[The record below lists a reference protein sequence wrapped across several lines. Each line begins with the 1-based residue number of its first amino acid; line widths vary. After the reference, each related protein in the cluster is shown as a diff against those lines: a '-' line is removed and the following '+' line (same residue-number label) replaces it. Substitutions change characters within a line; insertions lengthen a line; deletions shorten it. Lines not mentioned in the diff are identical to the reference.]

1 MKLNP
6 QQAPLYGECVLT
18 VQLSEEEY
26 VEDEEDVEFYLLFA
40 GTTQRHLT
48 TTLRVSHVTL
58 QAVCPAHDRGET
70 VRVTLC
76 QARPGGSVDAVAE
89 ERFQYVQDLA
99 LDMAHFLLSASGQR
113 DGLER
118 ALLLDECQIPLQE
131 CERLDETLA
140 LALRHIPLPPGW
152 SVLGTDINTNSHTD
166 LGPQETLLHFAAR
179 RGLRRVA
186 LFLLQQPGGRDAL
199 RHQNK
204 QGHTPAGVAQK
215 RGHSQL
221 QHLLSELEDS
231 PCYETKAPRRRSP
244 GGRAFLHHPSLNTYT
259 LTVDSETDVS
269 PPDLRADVEELQRFI
284 QSHQQEK
291 GLSLSGQDHVSL
303 ILSRDIG
310 DSSQKAAITSCPG
323 PSLQNPAEHREAEAE
338 RGNGELLNGTR
349 DYIQSEEL
357 EEVEP
362 DGSARADSGKVAG
375 EGVCAEGREESAAVS
390 GASCGERQQ
399 EEADREVGVI
409 TAEQKEH
416 FSNKTYN
423 KAESGNPE
431 EAAMG
436 QSQGLLPSE
445 TQRSEESD
453 RRRDLPK
460 EKEGEASS
468 GQETAISSALRQDV
482 SEEGGREDSEKQ
494 ADGCCSEGTEVN
506 SVNFGTSEALIG
518 QESPSLSSENIS
530 FLEESGRNT
539 SEVKK
544 EGCGQGTEANSGNF
558 STNQALIDQESPSLS
573 SENISISEESGQ
585 NTSEVKVEGCCE
597 GTEANSISFNATF
610 GVNSEVNASQTSEE
624 AVVCLETGNE
634 AASSPKKDTG
644 NHSVNV
650 EAEQDKGFSGSESG
664 SALDSISL
672 RPNMAPGPIH
682 NVQHEPSPLPD
693 CRTAEETVDTTDQDQ
708 HQQTNQ
714 TTVSPAEGT
723 SDCSEQVRTSDSS
736 SDSTD
741 KAAPSEDA
749 AGVHGLSD
757 EENPCE
763 CVSEAIA
770 AVSSSAVEGS
780 GEMVPTEGLLAEPKD
795 EKKASEEGS
804 ETPAGGDQPMVDLLS
819 VAVPNEAQI
828 LSGGSEDSSGESLSG
843 VCEGGSFSD
852 EALGET
858 LPGGGED
865 TSPFAEAE
873 TDETSSGEGK
883 GASLSDEAP
892 GETLPRVNEDESPSD
907 EAAVGETLGKAEDAS
922 LLAEAAVA
930 ETSKGGESAS
940 PSHEAGVEETSRGSE
955 VASPP
960 DEAGESSQR
969 SEVSSNQATV
979 GEILSKE
986 HEGASPSVEAADGRT
1001 LSREREGAS
1010 PSVEAGVG
1018 GTEKTEGA
1026 SPSVEA
1032 GVGGTLSREHEGASS
1047 SVDAAVGETLSREHE
1062 GASPSVEAAVGG
1074 TLSREHLGA
1083 SPSVEA
1089 GVGETEKT
1097 EGASPSVEAGV
1108 GQTEKTEGAS
1118 SSDEAAVRETSPG
1131 ASQALSEPQNETALV
1146 TDTTNQIQ
1154 SPQNEASAVDQ
1165 TQEVLLQLTEPA
1177 SKPEELSC
1185 SSSEATVAIAGNCEA
1200 ISHGQPGESS
1210 ETKEDCVKL
1219 NEESASLDIASQ
1231 VSDGSSASPC
1241 DSASKEDSSAVFP
1254 DPQSEVIASGAE
1266 GQAPLP
1272 GSSAIT
1278 VELHSDSGFSL
1289 DNTSTSDSLSASAQ
1303 PVEPLDKDSGTFLGL
1318 DTSSPVEVDSGLSQ
1332 GLPPSDTASS
1342 LGGLCESK
1350 SLDEGRNQAE
1360 EECSEKEKP
1369 REEQVADD
1377 LSVSADVQAS
1387 LTDMDQTEIHRETEV
1402 FYPLESCANPGEPKE
1417 PPSEENTCA
1426 GHSEGVCRSVSVSSL
1441 PESESISDGDSLV
1454 STETVDDSV
1463 FKQSEDTVTLA
1474 ADSTS
1479 GVSVTGSSS
1488 TDDWSSLGPCGSD
1501 PPVENTVTVGSDHPL
1516 EGAVTVGSE
1525 QPVESAVMVG
1535 SEQPVEGAVTVGSDQ
1550 PVKGAVTVGSS
1561 QPVEGAITVG
1571 SSQPAEG
1578 AIAVGSSQPVEGAV
1592 TLGSDQPP
1600 EGTIAVGSS
1609 QPVEGTVTV
1618 GSDQPVEG
1626 SITVGSDPP
1635 GARSL
1640 PATGETEEEEKKD
1653 QLTEV
1658 PERSTIPRSSV
1669 RSLSPSRRHSWG
1681 PSRNS
1686 AGEADMGQRSVVQSE
1701 DGGKPAGHRRSMS
1714 WCPSDVPRPEN
1725 DEMNARSY
1733 SLEGLVEGD
1742 VGTSSSPRRVES
1754 QREPGRP
1761 GRLDSEERG
1770 SLVSLT
1776 EEEQESDMGDAS
1788 SLDSQRSVQ
1797 AGRRSAPPPPL
1808 TLTKSIS
1815 MSAISPRDL
1824 DAIGRARPK
1833 RRISFSFSVSPILP
1847 KSKTLFA
1854 IGSSSSEDE
1863 EAANLGSFT
1872 SASGSL
1878 ECSISEEDPAPLRS
1892 EGGEVRVGGTKVSR
1906 TFSYLKS
1913 KMSKKSKEKDR
1924 EKSKDGKE
1932 KEKRSSGGHLFSSV
1946 STAPPSP
1953 CLQCSKPINTKD
1965 ALQCTNC
1972 SAHVHKGCKE
1982 GLPACAKVKMK
1993 QQQQTVPDSAS
2004 AHAVAMRTKSATARE
2019 RPWSTMMIPDDQ
2031 MPPPPVPPQR
2041 KSPGIMAFNS
2051 NTLSKSISIS
2061 NIAGQMDDTP
2071 LKPLKFLSQST
2082 DSLHKISRVNESTE
2096 SLTDEGAELMDGQL
2110 MGDFEADAKELEAD
2124 SWSLTV
2130 DRKYLKQLK
2139 KDVIKRQDVIY
2150 ELIQTEMH
2158 HVRTL
2163 RIMADVYSKGL
2174 LKEVQLGPEMMEKMF
2189 PMLDELL
2196 DLHTLFLTRLL
2207 ERKRMAQAKS
2217 ADEGGYT
2224 IRRIGHV
2231 LLDQVTGFNAE
2242 RMTKV
2247 YGKFCSR
2254 HNEAVNLYK
2263 EFHAKD
2269 KRFQAV
2275 IRKMMSNP
2283 VVRRLS
2289 IPECVL
2295 LVTQR
2300 ITKYPV
2306 LLQRILQHTKD
2317 PEEEQMDMTE
2327 ALQQMKEVIAAVDLK
2342 VSEYEKRRRL
2352 KEIHSR
2358 TDSKSIMRMRS
2369 GQMFAREDLIRGRR
2383 LVHDGPLQLKNA
2395 AGRLKDVQ
2403 ALLLSDVFVFLQE
2416 KDQKYVFA
2424 SLDQRSTVI
2433 SLHKLIVREV
2443 ANEERGLF
2451 LITVGMD
2458 KPEMVEVYASS
2469 KVERNTWIQLI
2480 QGAMQSIE
2488 REDDEGIPSE
2498 NEEDKRLQEIKAK
2511 EMRDLLQKKDEQIV
2525 CLLEEKVRLF
2535 RELCES
2541 APVEDAALRSRMM
2554 FRATSDEVTKGEP
2567 IIKDALKEVEKL
2579 QELVNGSVCGA
2590 VGQQVCAGQESA
2602 SVSSVSLP
2610 RRAETFGGF
2619 DSHQMN
2625 SSKIRGEREEVDES
2639 AELRRTESDS
2649 VLKKGGNANLLL
2661 LLKRNSEQVLQSVTR
2676 LHDLLNTL
2684 QAVVVQQD
2692 TFIEDQRQALLS
2704 DRPSVTS
2711 RHPSVSSLSSSSS
2724 SSSRPASLIE
2734 QEKQRSAERQR
2745 QEAEERRR
2753 REREW
2758 EQREKEVQQREERV
2772 HALEEENTRVS
2783 KELDEERNELQNKKE
2798 EYQRDL
2804 ARLRDS
2810 QRRLEREREQ
2820 LYTHSQLRQSAE
2832 QDQPQQRPRTSSSA
2846 SEDSLKLQSSGEP
2859 AESAELS
2866 TSLSA
2871 HDLPSR
2877 VDSKRKSK
2885 NLNPFSSGSSQKGG
2899 AAEPQS
2905 QIPSRLLQLAKP
2917 KEKKEKKKKKGKGQ
2931 QSQNTEAQDAAV
2943 PGPSADGAVFFC

>member
-58 QAVCPAHDRGET
+58 QAVCPAHDCGET

-140 LALRHIPLPPGW
+140 LALRHLPLPPGW
-152 SVLGTDINTNSHTD
+152 SVLGTDINTNSHTAD

-221 QHLLSELEDS
+221 QHLLSELEYS
-231 PCYETKAPRRRSP
+231 PRYETKAHRRCSP
-244 GGRAFLHHPSLNTYT
+244 GGRAFLHHPKLNTYT
-259 LTVDSETDVS
+259 LTVDTETDVS
-269 PPDLRADVEELQRFI
+269 PPDLRADVEELQRLI
-284 QSHQQEK
+284 QSHQQDK
-291 GLSLSGQDHVSL
+291 GLSLIEQDYVSL
-303 ILSRDIG
+303 ILSSDIG
-310 DSSQKAAITSCPG
+310 DTSQTTTITSCPG
-323 PSLQNPAEHREAEAE
+323 PSLQNPAEHHNAEAK

-349 DYIQSEEL
+349 NYIQSEEL
-357 EEVEP
+357 EEVGL
-362 DGSARADSGKVAG
+362 DGSAREDSGKVAG
-375 EGVCAEGREESAAVS
+375 KGVCAEGREESAAVS
-390 GASCGERQQ
+390 GASCGQRQQ
-399 EEADREVGVI
+399 EEADREEGVF

-423 KAESGNPE
+423 KTESGNPE

-445 TQRSEESD
+445 TQRSEESG
-453 RRRDLPK
+453 RSRDLPK
-460 EKEGEASS
+460 EKEGEASC
-468 GQETAISSALRQDV
+468 GQETASSSALRQDGL
-482 SEEGGREDSEKQ
+482 EEGGQKDSKKQ
-494 ADGCCSEGTEVN
+494 ADGCCFEGKQVN
-506 SVNFGTSEALIG
+506 SLHFGTNEALIG
-518 QESPSLSSENIS
+518 QESPSLSSENITV
-530 FLEESGRNT
+530 LEESGRNT
-539 SEVKK
+539 SEVKV
-544 EGCGQGTEANSGNF
+544 EGCGQGTE
-558 STNQALIDQESPSLS
+558 P
-573 SENISISEESGQ
+573 
-585 NTSEVKVEGCCE
+585 
-597 GTEANSISFNATF
+597 NSIRFNATF
-610 GVNSEVNASQTSEE
+610 EVNSEVHASQTSKE
-624 AVVCLETGNE
+624 AVVCLETGDE
-634 AASSPKKDTG
+634 AASNPKKDTG
-644 NHSVNV
+644 NHSVKI
-650 EAEQDKGFSGSESG
+650 EAEEDKGFSGSESG
-664 SALDSISL
+664 SALDSVSL

-682 NVQHEPSPLPD
+682 NVRHEPSPLPD
-693 CRTAEETVDTTDQDQ
+693 CQKSEEMVLDTTDQDQ
-708 HQQTNQ
+708 HQQINQ
-714 TTVSPAEGT
+714 TTVSSAEGA
-723 SDCSEQVRTSDSS
+723 SECSEQVRTIESS

-741 KAAPSEDA
+741 NSEDS
-749 AGVHGLSD
+749 AGVHGLSN
-757 EENPCE
+757 EENSFRCA
-763 CVSEAIA
+763 SESVA
-770 AVSSSAVEGS
+770 AVSSSAVEGN
-780 GEMVPTEGLLAEPKD
+780 GEMVPAEALQSEQKD

-804 ETPAGGDQPMVDLLS
+804 KTPAGGDNQPMVDLLP
-819 VAVPNEAQI
+819 VATANEAQI
-828 LSGGSEDSSGESLSG
+828 LSDGSEASSSG
-843 VCEGGSFSD
+843 VCEGGSFSV
-852 EALGET
+852 GEM
-858 LPGGGED
+858 LPGERED
-865 TSPFAEAE
+865 TSPSAEPDGTLSRA
-873 TDETSSGEGK
+873 DDC
-883 GASLSDEAP
+883 ASLSNEAAIREAL
-892 GETLPRVNEDESPSD
+892 GGAEDES
-907 EAAVGETLGKAEDAS
+907 LQ
-922 LLAEAAVA
+922 AEAAVVEA
-930 ETSKGGESAS
+930 SKGGESAS
-940 PSHEAGVEETSRGSE
+940 PCHEAGVEETSRGSE
-955 VASPP
+955 VLSLP
-960 DEAGESSQR
+960 DEAGESLSQR
-969 SEVSSNQATV
+969 CEEVSSNQPTV

-986 HEGASPSVEAADGRT
+986 HESSPSVEA
-1001 LSREREGAS
+1001 LSKGKD
-1010 PSVEAGVG
+1010 
-1018 GTEKTEGA
+1018 T
-1026 SPSVEA
+1026 
-1032 GVGGTLSREHEGASS
+1032 SS
-1047 SVDAAVGETLSREHE
+1047 AVAAFGETLSREHE
-1062 GASPSVEAAVGG
+1062 VASPSVEAAVGG
-1074 TLSREHLGA
+1074 TLSKGEDAYPSAEAVFGETLSREHKDV

-1089 GVGETEKT
+1089 ASGETEK
-1097 EGASPSVEAGV
+1097 S
-1108 GQTEKTEGAS
+1108 EGAS

-1131 ASQALSEPQNETALV
+1131 ASRALSEPQNETELV
-1146 TDTTNQIQ
+1146 TDSTNQIQ
-1154 SPQNEASAVDQ
+1154 SQQNEALTVDH

-1185 SSSEATVAIAGNCEA
+1185 SSLEATVAIAGNCEA
-1200 ISHGQPGESS
+1200 ISHRQPAESS

-1219 NEESASLDIASQ
+1219 NVETACLDIGSH
-1231 VSDGSSASPC
+1231 VSGSSASPC
-1241 DSASKEDSSAVFP
+1241 DSTSKESSSAASSDAP
-1254 DPQSEVIASGAE
+1254 SEVIASGAE
-1266 GQAPLP
+1266 GQVLLP
-1272 GSSAIT
+1272 VSPAIT
-1278 VELHSDSGFSL
+1278 VESPSDSGFCL
-1289 DNTSTSDSLSASAQ
+1289 NNTSTADTLSASAQ
-1303 PVEPLDKDSGTFLGL
+1303 PVEPLDKNSGTVLAL
-1318 DTSSPVEVDSGLSQ
+1318 DTSSPVDVGSGLSQ
-1332 GLPPSDTASS
+1332 GLPPSDAASS
-1342 LGGLCESK
+1342 LGGSREGE
-1350 SLDEGRNQAE
+1350 SLDEERNQAE

-1369 REEQVADD
+1369 HEQVADD
-1377 LSVSADVQAS
+1377 ISASADVQTS
-1387 LTDMDQTEIHRETEV
+1387 LTDMEQTEIHRETEV
-1402 FYPLESCANPGEPKE
+1402 FYPLESCTKSEESKE
-1417 PPSEENTCA
+1417 STSEENTCA

-1441 PESESISDGDSLV
+1441 PESESVSDGDSLL

-1463 FKQSEDTVTLA
+1463 FKQSEDTVTLV

-1479 GVSVTGSSS
+1479 GVSITGSSS

-1501 PPVENTVTVGSDHPL
+1501 SPVGGTLTVASD
-1516 EGAVTVGSE
+1516 
-1525 QPVESAVMVG
+1525 QPAESAVMVG
-1535 SEQPVEGAVTVGSDQ
+1535 SSQPLEGAITVASSQPGEGVITVASNQPVEGAVTMGSDQ
-1550 PVKGAVTVGSS
+1550 PGEGAITVTSSQPGEGAVTMGSD
-1561 QPVEGAITVG
+1561 QPVEGAITIA
-1571 SSQPAEG
+1571 SSQPGEG
-1578 AIAVGSSQPVEGAV
+1578 VITVASSQPGEGAV
-1592 TLGSDQPP
+1592 TV
-1600 EGTIAVGSS
+1600 ASS
-1609 QPVEGTVTV
+1609 QPGESTVAV
-1618 GSDQPVEG
+1618 GCH
-1626 SITVGSDPP
+1626 PP
-1635 GARSL
+1635 GAGSS

-1658 PERSTIPRSSV
+1658 PERSTIQRTSV

-1701 DGGKPAGHRRSMS
+1701 EGGKPAGHRRSMS

-1754 QREPGRP
+1754 QCEPGRT

-1788 SLDSQRSVQ
+1788 SLDSQQSVQ
-1797 AGRRSAPPPPL
+1797 TGWRGAAPPPL

-1824 DAIGRARPK
+1824 DVIGRARPK

-1932 KEKRSSGGHLFSSV
+1932 KDKRSSGGHLFSSV

-1953 CLQCSKPINTKD
+1953 CMQCSKPINTKD

-1982 GLPACAKVKMK
+1982 GLPACARVKMK
-1993 QQQQTVPDSAS
+1993 QQQTVPDSAS
-2004 AHAVAMRTKSATARE
+2004 AHAVALRSKSAMARE

-2031 MPPPPVPPQR
+2031 MPPPPIPPLR

-2061 NIAGQMDDTP
+2061 NIAGQMDDAP

-2110 MGDFEADAKELEAD
+2110 MGDFEVDAKELEAD
-2124 SWSLTV
+2124 SWSVTV

-2174 LKEVQLGPEMMEKMF
+2174 QKEVQLGSETMEKMF
-2189 PMLDELL
+2189 PMLEELL
-2196 DLHTLFLTRLL
+2196 DLHTLFLTNLL
-2207 ERKRMAQAKS
+2207 DRKRRAQAKS
-2217 ADEGGYT
+2217 TDEGGYT
-2224 IRRIGHV
+2224 IRRIGDV

-2263 EFHAKD
+2263 ELHAKD

-2275 IRKMMSNP
+2275 IRKMMSSP

-2317 PEEEQMDMTE
+2317 PEEEQVDMTE
-2327 ALQQMKEVIAAVDLK
+2327 ALQQVKEVIAAVDLK

-2383 LVHDGPLQLKNA
+2383 LIHDGPLQLKNA

-2480 QGAMQSIE
+2480 QDAMQSIE

-2525 CLLEEKVRLF
+2525 CLLEEKVHLF

-2541 APVEDAALRSRMM
+2541 APAEDAALRSRMM
-2554 FRATSDEVTKGEP
+2554 FRATSEEVTKGEP

-2590 VGQQVCAGQESA
+2590 LGQQVCAGQDSA
-2602 SVSSVSLP
+2602 SVSLP

-2625 SSKIRGEREEVDES
+2625 SSKSREGEKEEVDES

-2649 VLKKGGNANLLL
+2649 VLKKGGSANLLL

-2704 DRPSVTS
+2704 DRPSASS
-2711 RHPSVSSLSSSSS
+2711 RQPSVSSLSSSSS

-2772 HALEEENTRVS
+2772 HTLEEENTRVT

-2810 QRRLEREREQ
+2810 QRRLEREKEQ
-2820 LYTHSQLRQSAE
+2820 LYTHSNLRQGAE
-2832 QDQPQQRPRTSSSA
+2832 DQPQQRPRTSSSA
-2846 SEDSLKLQSSGEP
+2846 SEDSLKFQISGEP
-2859 AESAELS
+2859 AESADLS
-2866 TSLSA
+2866 ASLSA

-2885 NLNPFSSGSSQKGG
+2885 NLNPFSSGSSQKSG

-2931 QSQNTEAQDAAV
+2931 QSLNTEAQDAAV